1 MAASVT
7 ANGIVVEIG
16 RRKILDGVTLTISPG
31 QRVGLVGPN
40 GAGKSTLLRVLTG
53 DAHVEKG
60 TVSAAPPT
68 ATVGL
73 LAQEP
78 ERRPGESVRALLARR
93 TGIGKALDDF
103 ERATN
108 ALAAGEAGADEAY
121 GDALDRY
128 LNLGAADFDVRL
140 EQVSAELGLKPAV
153 LDRDS
158 SVLSGGEAARVGLA
172 ALFLQRF
179 DVLLL
184 DEPTNDVDLD
194 GLEMLERFVMSNPNG
209 QLIVSHDRRFLERV
223 VTHVVELDE
232 HSHRTTGYA
241 GGWKS
246 YLNEKTVARQHAEEA
261 YAEFA
266 AKKET
271 LTARAQRERDWMTT
285 GVAKGKAK
293 QPDKDKMGRKFR
305 QEATEQLAARAG
317 RSERAIERLDAQK
330 VEKPFEGWELRLEIA
345 EAERGGAVT
354 ARLEQAVIDR
364 GDFHLGPL
372 DLEIGWGERIAFVG
386 QNGSGKSTLIS
397 ALLGEI
403 ELTSG
408 RQYMGPGVVVGGI
421 DQRRARLGDSGSVLE
436 SFMAATGMT
445 IPEARTVLAKFA
457 IGADEVHRPADS
469 LSPGERTRAILALLQ
484 ARGVNC
490 LVLDEPTNHLDLTAI
505 EQIESALATYRGT
518 LLLVTHDRAFLEGIQ
533 IDRVVEL
540 PR

>member
-16 RRKILDGVTLTISPG
+16 RRKVLDGVTLTVSPG
-31 QRVGLVGPN
+31 QRIGLVGPN

-53 DAHVEKG
+53 EVHLEKG
-60 TVSAAPPT
+60 TVSAAPPS
-68 ATVGL
+68 ATIGM

-78 ERRPGESVRALLARR
+78 ERQPGETVRALLARR

-108 ALAAGEAGADEAY
+108 ALAAGDPGADDAY

-128 LNLGAADFDVRL
+128 LNLGAADFDVRVA
-140 EQVSAELGLKPAV
+140 QAWAELGLAPSV

-184 DEPTNDVDLD
+184 DEPTNDVDLA
-194 GLEMLERFVMSNPNG
+194 GLELLEQFVMSNPNG

-232 HSHRTTGYA
+232 HTHRTTGYA
-241 GGWKS
+241 GGWQA
-246 YLNEKTVARQHAEEA
+246 YLTEKAVARQHAEEA
-261 YAEFA
+261 YADYA
-266 AKKET
+266 TKKET
-271 LTARAQRERDWMTT
+271 LTNRAQRERDWMTT

-293 QPDKDKMGRKFR
+293 QPDNDKMGRKFR
-305 QEATEQLAARAG
+305 QEATEQLASRAA

-330 VEKPFEGWELRLEIA
+330 IEKPFEGWELRLEIA
-345 EAERGGAVT
+345 EAARGGAVT
-354 ARLEQAVIDR
+354 ARLEKAVVDR
-364 GDFHLGPL
+364 GDFHLGPI
-372 DLEIGWGERIAFVG
+372 DLEIGWGERVAFVG
-386 QNGSGKSTLIS
+386 PNGSGKSTLIN
-397 ALLGEI
+397 ALLGEV

-408 RQYMGPGVVVGGI
+408 TQWIGPGVVVGGI
-421 DQRRARLGDSGSVLE
+421 DQRRARLADAGTVLE
-436 SFMAATGMT
+436 SFMATTGMT
-445 IPEARTVLAKFA
+445 IPEARTVLAKFG

-490 LVLDEPTNHLDLTAI
+490 LVLDEPTNHLDLIAI
-505 EQIESALATYRGT
+505 EQIEQALATYRGT
-518 LLLVTHDRAFLEGIQ
+518 LLLVTHDRAFLEAIQ
-533 IDRVVEL
+533 IDRTVSL
-540 PR
+540 AR

>member
-16 RRKILDGVTLTISPG
+16 RRKVLDGITLTISPG
-31 QRVGLVGPN
+31 QRIGLVGPN

-53 DAHVEKG
+53 DVHLEKG

-68 ATVGL
+68 ATVGM

-78 ERRPGESVRALLARR
+78 ERQAGESVRALLARR
-93 TGIGKALDDF
+93 TGIGRALDDF

-108 ALAAGEAGADEAY
+108 ALAAGEPGADDAY
-121 GDALDRY
+121 GEALDRY
-128 LNLGAADFDVRL
+128 LNLGAADFDVRVA
-140 EQVSAELGLKPAV
+140 QVWAELGLAPSV

-184 DEPTNDVDLD
+184 DEPTNDVDLA
-194 GLEMLERFVMSNPNG
+194 GLELLEQFVMSNPNG

-232 HSHRTTGYA
+232 HSHRTTGYS
-241 GGWKS
+241 GGWQA
-246 YLNEKTVARQHAEEA
+246 YLTEKAVARQHAEEA
-261 YAEFA
+261 YADYA
-266 AKKET
+266 TKKET
-271 LTARAQRERDWMTT
+271 LTNRAQRERDWMTT
-285 GVAKGKAK
+285 GVAKGK
-293 QPDKDKMGRKFR
+293 QPDNDKMGRKFR
-305 QEATEQLAARAG
+305 QEATEQLASRAA

-330 VEKPFEGWELRLEIA
+330 IEKPFEGWELRLEIA
-345 EAERGGAVT
+345 EAARGGAVT
-354 ARLEQAVIDR
+354 ARLEQAVVDR
-364 GDFHLGPL
+364 GDFHLGPI
-372 DLEIGWGERIAFVG
+372 DLEIGWGERVAFVG
-386 QNGSGKSTLIS
+386 PNGSGKSTLIN
-397 ALLGEI
+397 ALLGDI

-408 RQYMGPGVVVGGI
+408 TQRIGPGVVVGGI
-421 DQRRARLGDSGSVLE
+421 DQRRARLADAGTVLE
-436 SFMAATGMT
+436 SFMATTGMT
-445 IPEARTVLAKFA
+445 IPEARTVLAKFG

-490 LVLDEPTNHLDLTAI
+490 LVLDEPTNHLDLPAI
-505 EQIESALATYRGT
+505 EQIEQALATYRGT
-518 LLLVTHDRAFLEGIQ
+518 LLLVTHDRAFLEAIK
-533 IDRVVEL
+533 IDRTVSLV
-540 PR
+540 R